1 MSKVNKKHADISKLV
16 KLLTGDKSLNPI
28 ANIID
33 KVQIKEYQQIRPIVP
48 IEEWINSDYYAGRDA
63 RKLYPFWKDL
73 ICDIFGGG
81 KQNYTQIVI
90 TGGIGCRPVNTTY
103 YETSLGLLKLNEIQ
117 NLINAGN
124 KVYINTETG
133 NEQIIATHI
142 VGNKDVITTEFSDGT
157 IFTGSADHLLKVFDG
172 TTIRFKKLS
181 DITEN
186 DKILKLYPNTILNDG
201 KYSFITIKSKSY
213 SNDLVGDIEV
223 EGSHTYIS
231 DGGLINHNTGKSTVG
246 LYIVLRK
253 LYELSCYENVAGLF
267 GLMSNS
273 MTAFLYFSLTK
284 YQAERSGFSQ
294 LRSIIDNVPYFK
306 ELFKRNQYR
315 NSTLDFPENIRIF
328 YGSSTA
334 DMIGLNCISA
344 IIDEANFFGDSS
356 GSEVN
361 MGDVEE
367 LYKAVL
373 SRTTS
378 RFVGN
383 GVNSSLN
390 LVISSSTFKTSMTS
404 KLYEKSLT
412 DPSIKF
418 ARARLWDIKP
428 KGTYSDEMFYVF
440 AGNDKFDPFIIPDT
454 STLCVKLGVSLDPSL
469 SVKEAVAKLSQEYRL
484 LVDEVPIDFY
494 NIYSNNIIQ
503 GLQDF
508 SGMSVASTGKLFS
521 SRSTFE
527 SCIDNTIQPL
537 FTKHEF
543 TVETMNDDPSNC
555 IQYYLNGIEF
565 PHKECPRYLHID
577 IGVSNDAY
585 GLACCYKNGSILVDG
600 VEVPQFYYDFS
611 LRIVPPPAPK
621 RVSISRCHE
630 FIKYMRDNLGLRI
643 GLVTFDQFQ
652 SMASR
657 QYLEEIGIPVK
668 YQSVDKTDEQY
679 LFFVDCMYKNCVHFS
694 QEFADSIH
702 KELFDLIWYRS
713 KRKVDHPSGG
723 TAAGHYKDQMDG
735 VVGALYN
742 AHTTKETSVNPNDI
756 LNLSLFNS
764 EDYNYLLNIN
774 NNENLLDSD
783 LNGIKF
789 VSSKD
794 L

>member
-1 MSKVNKKHADISKLV
+1 MPYLSFFTNIRISMAKKKEVNIAKLV
-16 KLLTGDKSLNPI
+16 KLLTGDKKVEQI
-28 ANIID
+28 ANVID
-33 KVQIKEYQQIRPIVP
+33 RVQIKEFTQLRPIVP
-48 IEEWINSDYYAGRDA
+48 IEEWISDPYYCGKDCVD
-63 RKLYPFWKDL
+63 KLYPFWKDL

-90 TGGIGCRPVNTTY
+90 TGGIG
-103 YETSLGLLKLNEIQ
+103 
-117 NLINAGN
+117 
-124 KVYINTETG
+124 
-133 NEQIIATHI
+133 
-142 VGNKDVITTEFSDGT
+142 
-157 IFTGSADHLLKVFDG
+157 
-172 TTIRFKKLS
+172 
-181 DITEN
+181 
-186 DKILKLYPNTILNDG
+186 
-201 KYSFITIKSKSY
+201 
-213 SNDLVGDIEV
+213 
-223 EGSHTYIS
+223 
-231 DGGLINHNTGKSTVG
+231 TGKSTVG

-284 YQAERSGFSQ
+284 YQAERSGFAQ
-294 LRSIIDNVPYFK
+294 LRSIIDSVPYFK

-328 YGSSTA
+328 YGSSCG

-344 IIDEANFFGDSS
+344 IIDEANFFGDNA

-361 MGDVEE
+361 MGDVED

-373 SRTTS
+373 SRTSS
-378 RFVGN
+378 RFTAN
-383 GVNSSLN
+383 GVNNSLN
-390 LVISSSTFKTSMTS
+390 LVISSTTFTQSMTS

-412 DPSIKF
+412 DPSIKYV
-418 ARARLWDIKP
+418 RARLWDIKP
-428 KGTYSDEMFYVF
+428 QGTYSNETFFVF

-454 STLCVKLGVSLDPSL
+454 TTLSIKLGISLDPSL
-469 SVKEAVAKLSQEYRL
+469 TIKEAVSRLSQEYRNL
-484 LVDEVPIDFY
+484 IDEVPVDFY
-494 NIYSNNIIQ
+494 PNYKDDVIR

-521 SRSTFE
+521 SRPTFE
-527 SCIDNTIQPL
+527 SCVDDSIQTL

-543 TVETMNDDPSNC
+543 TVETCNDDPSNC

-565 PHKECPRYLHID
+565 PHKECPRYLHVD
-577 IGVSNDAY
+577 IGVSTDAY
-585 GLACCYKNGSILVDG
+585 GLACCYKNGTTIIDG
-600 VEVPQFYYDFS
+600 VEVPQFYYDFV

-621 RVSISRCHE
+621 RVSIARCHE

-679 LFFVDCMYKNCVHFS
+679 LFFVDSMYKRNVHFNRD
-694 QEFADSIH
+694 FAEMIR
-702 KELFDLIWYRS
+702 KELFDLIWYRA
-713 KRKVDHPSGG
+713 KRKVDHPGSTKTNG
-723 TAAGHYKDQMDG
+723 TKDIMDG

-742 AHTTKETSVNPNDI
+742 AKTTKEAFANPNDI
-756 LNLSLFNS
+756 LSLSMYNS
-764 EDYNYLLNIN
+764 DYGPGDMALGESIDDSINDIVPGVKRVSLDALDDINIYQ
-774 NNENLLDSD
+774 D
-783 LNGIKF
+783 F
-789 VSSKD
+789 
-794 L
+794 